1 MLIVKNVNT
10 VHVCSTLQDLKSTNM
25 LTVCMALT
33 AASQLITTEM
43 IPALLP
49 LVEER
54 LRHPK

>member
-1 MLIVKNVNT
+1 
-10 VHVCSTLQDLKSTNM
+10 M

-54 LRHPK
+54 LKHPK